1 MSVGYS
7 FLSLLQPVQKQVLK
21 LAFSFVDK
29 IVLNK

>member
-7 FLSLLQPVQKQVLK
+7 FLSLLQPVQNQVLK
-21 LAFSFVDK
+21 LAFPFVDA